1 VLHRGGRIDHV
12 GIVVDDLD
20 EAVVFFRDVLGL
32 QEGDHVDRPN
42 LRTVF
47 FSAGSAEIEAIEIID
62 PEQRAARL
70 GDGETARIDHVA
82 IEVSKLDQVLQTL
95 EERGVLPKAPP
106 QQAERY
112 RAFWTVPETADGV
125 SYQFVERATSQ
136 DVHVLRP
143 VELETVDRG
152 GGVRTVHLCTAE
164 RGAKG
169 FANGFTAI
177 EPGSAVPFH
186 FHNCEE
192 SVLILEGE
200 AVFELEGS
208 AETMATGELTL
219 VPAGVPHRF
228 VNPGPGL
235 LRMFFT
241 YGTAAATRTMVESG
255 ETAPIGS
262 ERDRLG
268 L

>member
-1 VLHRGGRIDHV
+1 MLNRGGRIDHI

-20 EAVVFFRDVLGL
+20 EAVAFLRDVLGL
-32 QEGDHVDRPN
+32 EEGDHVDRAD

-47 FSAGSAEIEAIEIID
+47 FACGSAEIEAIEILD
-62 PEQRAARL
+62 PERRAQRL
-70 GDGETARIDHVA
+70 GEGPARIDHIA
-82 IEVSKLDQVLQTL
+82 IEVSNLDDTFEAL
-95 EERGVLPKAPP
+95 EQNGVQPKGPP

-112 RAFWTVPETADGV
+112 RAFWTTPESSDGV
-125 SYQFVERATSQ
+125 SYQFVERASARE
-136 DVHVLRP
+136 VRVLRP
-143 VELETVDRG
+143 EEVETVDRG
-152 GGVRTVHLCTAE
+152 GGVRTVHLCTPE
-164 RGAKG
+164 VGARS
-169 FANGFTAI
+169 FTNGSTTI

-192 SVLILEGE
+192 SVLILEGS

-208 AETMATGELTL
+208 SELMAAGELTL

-235 LRMFFT
+235 LRLFFT
-241 YGTAAATRTMVESG
+241 YGTITATRTMVESG

-262 ERDRLG
+262 PRDRLG